1 MLKRTINLGASIR
14 IVTGAVLP
22 NGADCVVRFEDTD
35 KPVDKSGPN
44 KMRDVAARHGS
55 RRLSHFS
62 TAWNVD
68 GLIFRVRDG
77 YGSFPA
83 AMAATSSQGPD
94 LNRSVAALQ
103 ATA

>member
-1 MLKRTINLGASIR
+1 MLAKPACCIARNAKHVASC
-14 IVTGAVLP
+14 P
-22 NGADCVVRFEDTD
+22 NSAIT
-35 KPVDKSGPN
+35 
-44 KMRDVAARHGS
+44 MRDVAALRGS

-62 TAWNVD
+62 TARNVD

-103 ATA
+103 AAA